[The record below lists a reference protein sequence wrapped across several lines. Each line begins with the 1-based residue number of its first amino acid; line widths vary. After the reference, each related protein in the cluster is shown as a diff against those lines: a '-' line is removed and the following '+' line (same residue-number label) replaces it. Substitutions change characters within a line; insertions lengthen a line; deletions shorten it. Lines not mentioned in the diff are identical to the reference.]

1 MFALY
6 YSSDTKKVR
15 ALNGS
20 GRAASEAGLEIIRR
34 ELGIKDGEHS
44 SIPMSSVHAVT
55 TPGAAAG
62 WVDVVEK
69 LGNQKLSMGQILD
82 PAIQL
87 AEHGFP
93 VSETSSYWVNLL
105 SSRWN
110 SKVF

>member
-20 GRAASEAGLEIIRR
+20 GRAASEATLDIIRR
-34 ELGIKDGEHS
+34 ELGKKDDEPG
-44 SIPMSSVHAVT
+44 SIPMSSVHSVT

-62 WVDVVEK
+62 WIDVVENF
-69 LGNQKLSMGQILD
+69 GNHKLSMEEILH

-93 VSETSSYWVNLL
+93 VSEL
-105 SSRWN
+105 SSFFV
-110 SKVF
+110 SLPFS